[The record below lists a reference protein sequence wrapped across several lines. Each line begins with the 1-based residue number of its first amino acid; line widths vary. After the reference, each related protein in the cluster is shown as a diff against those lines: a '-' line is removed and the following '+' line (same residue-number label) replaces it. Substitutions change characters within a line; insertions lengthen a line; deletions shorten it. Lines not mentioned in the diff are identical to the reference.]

1 MDNKTFTKKYYIDRT
16 KADTV
21 KWSNYKKDGCLPMWV
36 ADMDF
41 RCDERVIKELKKFI
55 ETGDYG
61 YNNLPEDYYEVF
73 IGWHKKRNNVT
84 YRQEWIR
91 FSKGAVNAMYQVVNS
106 LTKPH
111 DAIMINTPLYPPFR
125 NTIVNT
131 KRKVVESRLLYK
143 DGLFTFDYEDIEK
156 KFKEKKV
163 KMLMMCSPHNPLG
176 RVWTKNELERLFALC
191 RKYRVL
197 ILSDEVH
204 SDFVMPG
211 NRFIP
216 AMAMKKYQDL
226 IISIVAASKS
236 FSLAVYSHSHII
248 IANEKLREKLIK
260 YQQLNSYGSVN
271 VMNALPTYYCYKYGE
286 EWMDGVNSVIYE
298 NYCYFKDKLGPY
310 LEMTQLQGSYLLF
323 VNLGKYNT
331 KQSAAECIKENCHIR
346 VNPGESFSKKY
357 DSWVRINLATSL
369 DNVRKAVDSILKF
382 IDS

>member
-16 KADTV
+16 NADTV

-41 RCDERVIKELKKFI
+41 RCDERVIRELKKFI

-73 IGWHKKRNNVT
+73 IGWHRKRNNVT
-84 YRQEWIR
+84 YKQEWIR

-106 LTKPH
+106 LTKPN

-131 KRKVVESRLLYK
+131 KRKVVESKLLHK

-156 KFKEKKV
+156 KFREKKV

-298 NYCYFKDKLGPY
+298 NYCCFRDKLSPY

-369 DNVRKAVDSILKF
+369 DNVRKATDSILKF
-382 IDS
+382 INS